1 MSYEPTNWKNGD
13 IITAE
18 KLNKIEN
25 GISTSAS
32 PLIIYLESVNRYT
45 TIIDAHLTTADFIN
59 AIIITVEESDSETL
73 HLHYPETIQYSSGD
87 ENISIHS
94 GNTGQ
99 LFFYTPSSG
108 EIRLYVD

>member
-1 MSYEPTNWKNGD
+1 MSYTPTEWKDGD

-32 PLIIYLESVNRYT
+32 PLIIYLESANRYT
-45 TIIDAHLTTADFIN
+45 TIIDTNLTTVDFIN
-59 AIIITVEESDSETL
+59 AIIITIEASDSEIL
-73 HLHYPETIQYSSGD
+73 HLHYPETIEYSSGN